1 MKRLSRSK
9 GLLSRFATQ
18 GLDRVL
24 LSDEKLFTVEQASN
38 RQNDRILSTCIS
50 AIPEKYRF
58 VKRVQK
64 PLSVMVLAGISSV
77 GRTPLVFVPS
87 GVKINAT
94 TYKELILEPL
104 VKDLGKTMF
113 ENGSFVFQ
121 QDGAPAHTA
130 LSTQECLSANIPH
143 FITKVEWLPSS
154 PDLNPLDF
162 SLWSILESRACSK
175 SHTNIKSLKTSLRR
189 EWENIPQEIVRTAVA
204 VVNQRLKSVIKQ
216 KGGYIE

>member
-1 MKRLSRSK
+1 MIEFFRHVP
-9 GLLSRFATQ
+9 LL
-18 GLDRVL
+18 
-24 LSDEKLFTVEQASN
+24 
-38 RQNDRILSTCIS
+38 
-50 AIPEKYRF
+50 PEKYRF

-64 PLSVMVLAGISSV
+64 PLSVMVWAGISSV

-87 GVKINAT
+87 GVKIAA

-121 QDGAPAHTA
+121 QDDAPAHTA
-130 LSTQECLSANIPH
+130 KSTQEWLVANISH

-162 SLWSILESRACSK
+162 SLWSTLESRACSK
-175 SHTNIKSLKTSLRR
+175 SHTNIESLKTSLRR
-189 EWENIPQEIVRTAVA
+189 EWENIPQEMVRTAVA